1 MCPMINGKKVVVVM
15 PAYNAART
23 LKKTFD
29 KIPHAIVDEIILT
42 DDGSSDETVAISKE
56 LGIKT
61 FTHEKNLGYG
71 ANQKTCYRET
81 LNAGADIIIMLH
93 PDYQY
98 NPRLITAMSWL
109 ISEGIYDVV
118 IGSRILG
125 RGALKGGMPVY
136 KYIGNRAL
144 TFIENIMIG
153 QKLSEYHSGYRAFS
167 RKVLSSLPLLE
178 NSNDF
183 LFDNQML
190 LQALYFGFSVG
201 EISCPTLYNEESSS
215 INFSRSVK
223 YGIGCLTTSVQY
235 MLAKAGFIKVP
246 IFSENGGK
254 LRAVS
259 PDST

>member
-1 MCPMINGKKVVVVM
+1 M

-29 KIPHAIVDEIILT
+29 EIPHAIVDEIILT

-81 LNAGADIIIMLH
+81 LNAGADIVIMLH

-98 NPRLITAMSWL
+98 NPRLITAMSSL

-144 TFIENIMIG
+144 TFIENVMIG

-167 RKVLSSLPLLE
+167 RKVLTSLPLLE

-190 LQALYFGFSVG
+190 LQALFFGFSVG

-215 INFSRSVK
+215 INFVRSVQ
-223 YGIGCLTTSVQY
+223 YGIGCLVTGVQY
-235 MLAKAGFIKVP
+235 ALAKAGFMKVP
-246 IFSENGGK
+246 VFDERGGK
-254 LRAVS
+254 LRTVS
-259 PDST
+259 PNRT

>member
-1 MCPMINGKKVVVVM
+1 MINGRKVVVVM

-23 LKKTFD
+23 LKKTFND
-29 KIPHAIVDEIILT
+29 IPHAIVDEIILT
-42 DDGSSDETVAISKE
+42 DDGSSDETVAISRE
-56 LGIKT
+56 LGINT
-61 FTHEKNLGYG
+61 FIHEKNLGYG
-71 ANQKTCYRET
+71 ANQKTCYSET
-81 LNAGADIIIMLH
+81 LKAGGDIIIMLH

-98 NPRLITAMSWL
+98 NPRLITAMSSL

-125 RGALKGGMPVY
+125 TGALRGGMPVY

-167 RKVLSSLPLLE
+167 REVLTTLPLLE
-178 NSNDF
+178 NSDDF

-215 INFSRSVK
+215 INFNRSIK
-223 YGIGCLTTSVQY
+223 YGIGCLLTGLQY
-235 MLAKAGFIKVP
+235 ILAKAGFMTTP
-246 IFSENGGK
+246 IFSEHGGK
-254 LRAVS
+254 LQSVS
-259 PDST
+259 SDST

>member
-1 MCPMINGKKVVVVM
+1 MINGRKVVVVM

-23 LKKTFD
+23 LKKTFND
-29 KIPHAIVDEIILT
+29 IPHAIVDEIILT
-42 DDGSSDETVAISKE
+42 DDGSSDETVAISRE

-61 FTHEKNLGYG
+61 FIHEKNLGYG
-71 ANQKTCYRET
+71 ANQKTCYSET
-81 LNAGADIIIMLH
+81 LKAGGDIIIMLH

-98 NPRLITAMSWL
+98 NPRLITAMSSL

-125 RGALKGGMPVY
+125 TGALRGGMPVY

-167 RKVLSSLPLLE
+167 REVLTTLPLLE
-178 NSNDF
+178 NSDDF

-215 INFSRSVK
+215 INFNRSVK
-223 YGIGCLTTSVQY
+223 YGIGCLVTGLQY
-235 MLAKAGFIKVP
+235 ILAKAGFMMTP
-246 IFSENGGK
+246 IFNEHGGK
-254 LRAVS
+254 LQSVS
-259 PDST
+259 SDST